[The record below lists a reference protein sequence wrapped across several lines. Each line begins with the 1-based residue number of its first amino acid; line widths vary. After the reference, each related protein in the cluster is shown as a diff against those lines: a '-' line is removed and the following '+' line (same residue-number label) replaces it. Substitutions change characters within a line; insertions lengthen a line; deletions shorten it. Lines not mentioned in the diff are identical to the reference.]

1 MVVIEKMAKIKRAL
15 IVVHRE
21 ESAEDFEQIAR
32 RIRKLDPTI
41 GVTMV
46 SDFLTSKMVPS
57 EYLNLP
63 MLVIYLCNPPPTE
76 FKVATKLAVKEMSKI
91 EEFEHFKK
99 HNIPCLPIERFNW
112 GMELDQEI
120 YGDWVVLKPEHIQS
134 TGKDVNMVP
143 TSELSKLK
151 VQDFHINHLIHQ
163 DSYLVQKFIKT
174 GENSSFYRALIFL
187 DEILLSY
194 RPELNTPYPDTLDLK
209 KLLDTSISPVGRS
222 DRKIHLEINE
232 EVNALA
238 KLVASTF
245 PSNPL
250 WGVDI
255 IRDQQTGKLYV
266 LEVNLGGNTW
276 AFSNAPGHKFRLMV
290 GIKNMVTQYNAW
302 DRAAE
307 ALVRKT
313 NELAK

>member
-1 MVVIEKMAKIKRAL
+1 MKYTKAL
-15 IVVHRE
+15 IVVHRD
-21 ESAEDFEQIAR
+21 ESTKDFEEIAR

-41 GVTMV
+41 GVVMI
-46 SDFLTSKMVPS
+46 SEILTSKMIPS
-57 EYLNLP
+57 EFLRLP
-63 MLVIYLCNPPPTE
+63 MLVIYLINPPPTK
-76 FKVATKLAVKEMSKI
+76 FKVATKLAVKEMHKI
-91 EEFEHFKK
+91 DENEHFKK
-99 HNIPCLPIERFNW
+99 HGLPCLPMERFRW
-112 GMELDQEI
+112 GMELDQAI
-120 YGDWVVLKPEHIQS
+120 YGDWVVLKPEYMTS
-134 TGKDVNMVP
+134 NGKDVNMVP

-174 GENSSFYRALIFL
+174 GENSNFYRVLVFL
-187 DEILLSY
+187 DEILVSY
-194 RPELNTPYPDTLDLK
+194 RPELNSSYPNTLDLK
-209 KLLDTSISPVGRS
+209 KLLDTSISPVGRT

-245 PSNPL
+245 TDNPL

-276 AFSNAPGHKFRLMV
+276 GFSNAPGQKLRSMV
-290 GIKNMVTQYNAW
+290 GIKNMVLQYNAW

-313 NELAK
+313 HELAK

>member
-1 MVVIEKMAKIKRAL
+1 VQRGL
-15 IVVHRE
+15 IIVHRE
-21 ESAEDFEQIAR
+21 ESAEDFKEIALK
-32 RIRKLDPTI
+32 IKQLDPSI
-41 GVTMV
+41 KGAIV
-46 SDFLTSKMVPS
+46 SDWIFEERFPKEFFEMPL
-57 EYLNLP
+57 
-63 MLVIYLCNPPPTE
+63 LVIYLVNPPNKFPE
-76 FKVATKLAVKEMSKI
+76 QFVFPNATNIAVSGMTKI
-91 EEFEHFKK
+91 EEYEHFKK
-99 HNIPCLPIERFNW
+99 HNLPCLPIERFRW
-112 GMELDQEI
+112 GMELDPAI
-120 YGDWVVLKPEHIQS
+120 YGDWIVLKPEFMTS
-134 TGKDVNMVP
+134 NGKDVNMVP
-143 TSELSKLK
+143 TNMISKLK

-174 GENSSFYRALIFL
+174 GENSSFYRVLIFL

-238 KLVASTF
+238 KLAASSF
-245 PSNPL
+245 PDNPL

-276 AFSNAPGHKFRLMV
+276 GFSNAPGQKLRSMV
-290 GIKNMVTQYNAW
+290 GIKNMVLQYNAW

-313 NELAK
+313 HELAS